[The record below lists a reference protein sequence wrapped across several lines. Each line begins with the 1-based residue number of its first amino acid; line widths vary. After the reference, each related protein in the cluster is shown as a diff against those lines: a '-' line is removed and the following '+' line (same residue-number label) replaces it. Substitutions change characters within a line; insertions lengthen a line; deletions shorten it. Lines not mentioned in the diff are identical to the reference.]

1 MDVLDALTD
10 TLRPKPG
17 IGGQRW
23 AQILDQTADR
33 VLQLSINLDPTLDP
47 HARRR
52 DVSLMIGR
60 SGSNQS
66 QGITPAQR
74 SSPKKN
80 TSSPGHSTNTWPIRS
95 PPPLSTPDGWICC
108 STTRHALSLGRDR
121 FVIIVGPAG
130 TGKTTMLKAA
140 VNDPRAHGQNVY
152 AVAPTAKAAGTL
164 ATETG
169 MTADTV
175 ANLVYE
181 WSQPDRPPGP
191 NGGSPPRR
199 P

>member
-1 MDVLDALTD
+1 MDVLEALTD

-47 HARRR
+47 DARRR
-52 DVSLMIGR
+52 KSDDRSIWIEPVSGHHTSTAVL
-60 SGSNQS
+60 
-66 QGITPAQR
+66 AQEEHILTWALDQHMAD
-74 SSPKKN
+74 PK
-80 TSSPGHSTNTWPIRS
+80 P
-95 PPPLSTPDGWICC
+95 
-108 STTRHALSLGRDR
+108 STTVDAGRLDLLQHDAARAVAGRDR

-152 AVAPTAKAAGTL
+152 AVPPTAKAARTL